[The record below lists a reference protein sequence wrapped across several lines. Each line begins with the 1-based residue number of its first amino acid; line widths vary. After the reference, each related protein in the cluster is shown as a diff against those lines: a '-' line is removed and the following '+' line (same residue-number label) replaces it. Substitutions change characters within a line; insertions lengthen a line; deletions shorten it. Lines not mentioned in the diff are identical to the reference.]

1 MACCGTSRAPLFG
14 PGTVPSQKAP
24 ASSSGARRY
33 RVQFEYVGRTALTV
47 IGPVSGTRYR
57 FVQPGAVVT
66 VDARDRPGL
75 AAVPNLRSI

>member
-14 PGTVPSQKAP
+14 TGMAPSQKAP
-24 ASSSGARRY
+24 ASSGARRY